1 MKSIFLIPSLLSL
14 IFIGSLPSPT
24 AARLDPKDAD
34 SRDIAHDATK
44 RRVNKY
50 HRRDTPDI
58 IGNWALGKFPGDF
71 SNSVAVARSFGWTY
85 TGCDVQDTSPTYE
98 DIINGVADHIAIKGD
113 QLCAPKEPTTTH
125 CTRIAIDLPADIYF
139 CGNPGITISCSQLAD
154 IIVGLAGECAERVS
168 GEFRVRGTAAL
179 LPSGAQFDYEKVS
192 FVTVVG
198 PNDEIS
204 G

>member
-1 MKSIFLIPSLLSL
+1 MKFIFLTPSLFSL
-14 IFIGSLPSPT
+14 LFIGSLPSQT
-24 AARLDPKDAD
+24 AARLDPKDVD
-34 SRDIAHDATK
+34 SRNIAHDTTK

-58 IGNWALGKFPGDF
+58 ENWALGKFPGDF

-98 DIINGVADHIAIKGD
+98 DIISGVADHIAIKGD
-113 QLCAPKEPTTTH
+113 QLCTPKEPTTSH
-125 CTRIAIDLPADIYF
+125 CTRIAVDLPANIYF

-154 IIVGLAGECAERVS
+154 IIVGLAGECAERLS
-168 GEFRVRGTAAL
+168 GEFRVRGTVAL
-179 LPSGAQFDYEKVS
+179 FPSGAQLDYEKVS

-198 PNDEIS
+198 PNDNEIS

>member
-1 MKSIFLIPSLLSL
+1 MKLIFPIHSLFSLL
-14 IFIGSLPSPT
+14 FIGSLASPT
-24 AARLDPKDAD
+24 AAWADPKDVH
-34 SRDIAHDATK
+34 SRNIAHDATK

-50 HRRDTPDI
+50 HRHDTPD
-58 IGNWALGKFPGDF
+58 IGNWALRKFPGDF
-71 SNSVAVARSFGWTY
+71 SNSVAVVRSFGWTY
-85 TGCDVQDTSPTYE
+85 SGCDVQDTSPTYE

-113 QLCAPKEPTTTH
+113 QLCAPREPSTSH
-125 CTRIAIDLPADIYF
+125 CTRIAVDFPVNIYF

-168 GEFRVRGTAAL
+168 GESRVRGTVAL
-179 LPSGAQFDYEKVS
+179 FPAGAQLDYEKVS

-198 PNDEIS
+198 PDDEIS